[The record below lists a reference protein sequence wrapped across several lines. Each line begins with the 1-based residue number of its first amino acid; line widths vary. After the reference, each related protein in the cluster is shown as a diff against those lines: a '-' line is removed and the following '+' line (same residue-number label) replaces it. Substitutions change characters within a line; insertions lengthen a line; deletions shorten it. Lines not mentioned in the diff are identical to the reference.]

1 MAPYIVAMV
10 DLGDGVRMMS
20 NIINCDLE
28 EVEIGMRLKPAFV
41 EAREGL
47 TVLYW
52 QPAQLVED
60 N

>member
-1 MAPYIVAMV
+1 
-10 DLGDGVRMMS
+10 
-20 NIINCDLE
+20 
-28 EVEIGMRLKPAFV
+28 MRLKPAFV